1 MNAVA
6 PVTRLSV
13 PPPLIAIVAGNDWAT
28 FFASEP
34 KKKNVNNV
42 PFAALGVQPL
52 NVCVTTPVAV
62 LFFTNVPNAVRSV
75 RCALAMH
82 AQTPAHG
89 VADVLVSVTVV
100 PASCETPAPAVAGAR
115 ARAYMIVLL
124 AFVKPCPGVPGHSA
138 MVTPAD

>member
-1 MNAVA
+1 MTAVA

-28 FFASEP
+28 LFASEP

-89 VADVLVSVTVV
+89 VAVV